1 MTSSFAHPSN
11 LHVED
16 LGDKLCIAVNLAKVN
31 RVSSDTTKLSI
42 TAYYNDDCTVD
53 QEFVSQAAIKD
64 AIANN
69 DTKFVTFY
77 KPKCRPANIT
87 LMVMESLVDGSEV
100 ELGQATIHAICYPD
114 APVLSIVSAGVS
126 KLDDVDS
133 HKVKTSGVKLR
144 VNLSNDGGFQFR
156 SVNFFVNKKDNSN
169 SPIVKLPPIML
180 SEDDVAAGF
189 AVVTLPDVVTVADRK
204 ISINASVDNVA
215 GLESNVSSVS
225 VLVSN
230 AIRPHAVEMVSAE
243 SCRESAVP
251 VCVKV
256 GVNDDAAYVSV
267 LARAEHDECWST
279 TNVLNVPATEISG
292 SLSAVVTG
300 LGEMGDELLPF
311 VTYHFAAVQ
320 HGSLKCASDD
330 VCTLTSMMPDQS
342 KVSNA
347 VSAVPFADFRFSCE
361 LSLASA
367 GALSLDSAGALHVA
381 PSLAVSNMKSDEDFC
396 SVWKFK
402 QNGAVLDSVNSCDH
416 APPAFQLN
424 AFEYTDGLELCVDF
438 YKMVPGEVAESVHCD
453 AVLDMEA
460 VNGRPGRCLHV
471 SGATLAFRPPP
482 SSKAIP
488 VPHALKLEFYNKA
501 LFVHHEDPV
510 NLMKQQ
516 QLAIQSIEYQV
527 SSSAEF
533 GEDSLQF
540 LSDDKKTS
548 VVVAAD
554 GKAGIAGDA
563 QAGIAGDAQAGIAE
577 KSKHLLLYSGDG
589 HVKSLASEDSFYVR
603 ARYTVSFLNN
613 IVLQSEWNEP
623 AHSGMVNKCIKVT
636 SITLKQTPPSDF
648 NSLTTSFLSL
658 IVEASVDVGHQM
670 VQDVSVFVL
679 IKHGANS
686 HKAELLYDAASN
698 VWRSAVLS
706 PTPKVDY
713 SAQPVHVCAVGPLNM
728 DVKTL

>member
-1 MTSSFAHPSN
+1 MISSFAQPSN

-42 TAYYNDDCTVD
+42 TAYYNDDCTVE
-53 QEFVSQAAIKD
+53 QEFVSHATIKD
-64 AIANN
+64 AVANN
-69 DTKFVTFY
+69 DVKFVTFY

-87 LMVMESLVDGSEV
+87 LLVMESLADGSEI
-100 ELGQATIHAICYPD
+100 ELGQATVHAICYPD
-114 APVLSIVSAGVS
+114 APVLSIVSNGVS

-144 VNLSNDGGFQFR
+144 VNLSSDGGFHFR

-180 SEDDVAAGF
+180 SDDDIQAGF
-189 AVVTLPDVVTVADRK
+189 AVVTLPDVVTVADKK

-251 VCVKV
+251 LHVKL
-256 GVNDDAAYVSV
+256 GVKDHAAYVSV

-279 TNVLNVPATEISG
+279 TNVLNVPVNDSG
-292 SLSAVVTG
+292 RLSATVTG

-311 VTYHFAAVQ
+311 VKYHFAAVQ
-320 HGSLKCASDD
+320 HGSVKCASDD
-330 VCTLTSMMPDQS
+330 VCTITGLMPDQS
-342 KVSNA
+342 KLSNT
-347 VSAVPFADFRFSCE
+347 VSAIPFADFKFLCE
-361 LSLASA
+361 LSLAAA

-381 PSLAVSNMKSDEDFC
+381 PALSVSNMKSGEDFC

-402 QNGAVLDSVNSCDH
+402 QNGAVLDSAHSYDH
-416 APPAFQLN
+416 VSPPAFHLD
-424 AFEYTDGLELCVDF
+424 AFEYTDVLELCVDF
-438 YKMVPGEVAESVHCD
+438 YKMVPGEVAESVHSS
-453 AVLDMEA
+453 AVLDMDEA
-460 VNGRPGRCLHV
+460 NGRTGKCLHV
-471 SGATLAFRPPP
+471 SSASLAFRPPP
-482 SSKAIP
+482 SSNAIP

-510 NLMKQQ
+510 DLMKKQ
-516 QLAIQSIEYQV
+516 QLVIQSIEYQV
-527 SSSAEF
+527 SNSAEF

-548 VVVAAD
+548 LVFMAAD
-554 GKAGIAGDA
+554 GAL
-563 QAGIAGDAQAGIAE
+563 E
-577 KSKHLLLYSGDG
+577 KSKHLLLYSGDN
-589 HVKSLASEDSFYVR
+589 HVKSLASEDSYYVR

-623 AHSGMVNKCIKVT
+623 AHSGMVDKCIKVT
-636 SITLKQTPPSDF
+636 SITLKQTPPRDF

-658 IVEASVDVGHQM
+658 VVEASVDVGHQM

-679 IKHGANS
+679 VKHGANS
-686 HKAELLYDAASN
+686 HKAELLYDAAAN

-713 SAQPVHVCAVGPLNM
+713 SSQPVHVVAVGPLNM

>member
-11 LHVED
+11 LHVDD

-53 QEFVSQAAIKD
+53 QEFVSQTTIKD
-64 AIANN
+64 AVANSPAN

-87 LMVMESLVDGSEV
+87 LMVTESLVDGSEV
-100 ELGQATIHAICYPD
+100 ELGQATVHAICYPD
-114 APVLSIVSAGVS
+114 APVLSIVSDGVS

-133 HKVKTSGVKLR
+133 HKVKISGVKLR
-144 VNLSNDGGFQFR
+144 VGLSNNGGFNFR

-169 SPIVKLPPIML
+169 SPIVKLAPIML
-180 SEDDVAAGF
+180 SEDDIAAGF

-225 VLVSN
+225 VVVSN

-256 GVNDDAAYVSV
+256 GVKDGAYVSV

-279 TNVLNVPATEISG
+279 TNVLNVPATENNG
-292 SLSAVVTG
+292 SLCATVTS

-320 HGSLKCASDD
+320 HGSVKCASDD
-330 VCTLTSMMPDQS
+330 VCTLTALMPDQS
-342 KVSNA
+342 KLSNA
-347 VSAVPFADFRFSCE
+347 VSAIPFADFRFSCE

-367 GALSLDSAGALHVA
+367 GALSLDSAASVLLVA
-381 PSLAVSNMKSDEDFC
+381 PSIAVSNMKSDEDFC
-396 SVWKFK
+396 SVWAFK
-402 QNGAVLDSVNSCDH
+402 QNGAVIDSVHSYDH
-416 APPAFQLN
+416 APPMFRLEG
-424 AFEYTDGLELCVDF
+424 FEYTDSLQLCVDF
-438 YKMVPGEVAESVHCD
+438 YKMVPVEVAESVHCD
-453 AVLDMEA
+453 AVLDMGA

-510 NLMKQQ
+510 DLMKQQ
-516 QLAIQSIEYQV
+516 QLAIQSIEYQI
-527 SSSAEF
+527 SNSAEF

-540 LSDDKKTS
+540 LSGDKKTS
-548 VVVAAD
+548 VVVAATD
-554 GKAGIAGDA
+554 GAL
-563 QAGIAGDAQAGIAE
+563 E
-577 KSKHLLLYSGDG
+577 KSKHVLLYSGEYDSAG
-589 HVKSLASEDSFYVR
+589 NHVKSLASEDSFYVR
-603 ARYTVSFLNN
+603 ARYTVKFLNN

-679 IKHGANS
+679 VKHGAKS

-713 SAQPVHVCAVGPLNM
+713 SSQPVHVVAVGPLNM

>member
-16 LGDKLCIAVNLAKVN
+16 LGDKLCITVNLAKVN
-31 RVSSDTTKLSI
+31 QVSSDTTKLSI

-53 QEFVSQAAIKD
+53 QEFVSHSTMKD
-64 AIANN
+64 ALANSQSQN
-69 DTKFVTFY
+69 ESKFVMFY

-87 LMVMESLVDGSEV
+87 LMVMESLVDGSEI
-100 ELGQATIHAICYPD
+100 ELGQATVHAICYPE
-114 APVLSIVSAGVS
+114 APVLSVVSDGVS

-144 VNLSNDGGFQFR
+144 VNLSNDGGFRFR
-156 SVNFFVNKKDNSN
+156 SVHFFVNKKDNSN

-180 SEDDVAAGF
+180 SEDDIQAGF
-189 AVVTLPDVVTVADRK
+189 AVVTLPDVVTIADKK
-204 ISINASVDNVA
+204 ISINASVDNAA

-225 VLVSN
+225 VVVSN
-230 AIRPHAVEMVSAE
+230 AIRPHAVEMVGAE
-243 SCRESAVP
+243 SCRDSAVP
-251 VCVKV
+251 VHVKV
-256 GVNDDAAYVSV
+256 GVKDGAYVSV
-267 LARAEHDECWST
+267 LARADHDECWST
-279 TNVLNVPATEISG
+279 TNVLNVPVTENNG
-292 SLSAVVTG
+292 SLSAVVTHI
-300 LGEMGDELLPF
+300 GEQGDDLLPF
-311 VTYHFAAVQ
+311 VKYHFAAVQ
-320 HGSLKCASDD
+320 HGSFKRASDD
-330 VCTLTSMMPDQS
+330 VCTIASLMPDQS
-342 KVSNA
+342 KLSNA
-347 VSAVPFADFRFSCE
+347 VSAIPFADFHFSSQ
-361 LSLASA
+361 LSLAAA

-381 PSLAVSNMKSDEDFC
+381 PSLAVSNMKSGEDFC
-396 SVWKFK
+396 SVWKFT

-416 APPAFQLN
+416 APPAFHLD
-424 AFEYTDGLELCVDF
+424 AFEYTDVLELCVDF
-438 YKMVPGEVAESVHCD
+438 YKMVPGEVAESVHSS

-460 VNGRPGRCLHV
+460 VSGRPGKCLHV
-471 SGATLAFRPPP
+471 SSASLVFRPPP

-501 LFVHHEDPV
+501 LFVHHEDPLE
-510 NLMKQQ
+510 LMKQQ
-516 QLAIQSIEYQV
+516 QLSIQSIEYQV
-527 SSSAEF
+527 SNSAEF

-548 VVVAAD
+548 IVVHSD
-554 GKAGIAGDA
+554 GEAGIAGD
-563 QAGIAGDAQAGIAE
+563 GEAGIAE
-577 KSKHLLLYSGDG
+577 KSKHLLLYSGDK

-603 ARYTVSFLNN
+603 ARYMVSFLNS

-623 AHSGMVNKCIKVT
+623 AHSGMVNKHIKVT
-636 SITLKQTPPSDF
+636 SITLKQTPPRDF

-658 IVEASVDVGHQM
+658 VVEASVDVGHQM

-679 IKHGANS
+679 VKHGANS
-686 HKAELLYDAASN
+686 HKAELVYDPASN

-713 SAQPVHVCAVGPLNM
+713 SSQPVHVVAVGPLNM

>member
-16 LGDKLCIAVNLAKVN
+16 LGDKFCISVNLAKVN
-31 RVSSDTTKLSI
+31 CVSSDTTKLSI

-64 AIANN
+64 TIANN
-69 DTKFVTFY
+69 DVKFVTFY

-126 KLDDVDS
+126 KLDDVDP

-256 GVNDDAAYVSV
+256 AVNDDAAYVSV

-279 TNVLNVPATEISG
+279 TNVLNVPVAENNG
-292 SLSAVVTG
+292 SLCATVTG

-320 HGSLKCASDD
+320 HVSLKCASDD
-330 VCTLTSMMPDQS
+330 VCTLTSLMPDQS
-342 KVSNA
+342 KVSNT

-367 GALSLDSAGALHVA
+367 GALSLDSAASVLSIA
-381 PSLAVSNMKSDEDFC
+381 PSLAVSNMKSGEDVC

-402 QNGAVLDSVNSCDH
+402 QNGAVLDSVHSYDH
-416 APPAFQLN
+416 DVTPAFQLD
-424 AFEYTDGLELCVDF
+424 AFEYTDSLELCVDF
-438 YKMVPGEVAESVHCD
+438 YKMVPVEVAESVHCD

-471 SGATLAFRPPP
+471 SSATLAFRPPP

-488 VPHALKLEFYNKA
+488 VPRALKLEFYNKA

-527 SSSAEF
+527 SNSAEF

-540 LSDDKKTS
+540 LSSDKKTS
-548 VVVAAD
+548 LVFMAA
-554 GKAGIAGDA
+554 GGAL
-563 QAGIAGDAQAGIAE
+563 E
-577 KSKHLLLYSGDG
+577 KSKHLLLYSGENG
-589 HVKSLASEDSFYVR
+589 AGNHVKSLASEDSYYVR
-603 ARYTVSFLNN
+603 ARYTVAFLNN

-623 AHSGMVNKCIKVT
+623 AHSGMVDKCIKVT
-636 SITLKQTPPSDF
+636 SITLKQTPPRDF

-686 HKAELLYDAASN
+686 HKAELLYDVASN

-713 SAQPVHVCAVGPLNM
+713 SLQPVHVCAVGPLNM

>member
-16 LGDKLCIAVNLAKVN
+16 LGDKLCITVNLAKVN
-31 RVSSDTTKLSI
+31 HVSSDTTKLSV

-53 QEFVSQAAIKD
+53 QEFVSHSTMKD
-64 AIANN
+64 AVANGPN
-69 DTKFVTFY
+69 ELKFVTLY
-77 KPKCRPANIT
+77 KPKYRPANIT
-87 LMVMESLVDGSEV
+87 LMVMESFVDGSEI
-100 ELGQATIHAICYPD
+100 ELGQATVHAICYPD
-114 APVLSIVSAGVS
+114 APVLSIVSNGVS
-126 KLDDVDS
+126 KLDNVDS

-144 VNLSNDGGFQFR
+144 VNLSNDGGFQFK
-156 SVNFFVNKKDNSN
+156 SVHFFVNKKDNSN

-180 SEDDVAAGF
+180 SEDDIQAGF
-189 AVVTLPDVVTVADRK
+189 AVVTLPDVVTVADKK

-225 VLVSN
+225 VVVSN
-230 AIRPHAVEMVSAE
+230 AIRPHAVEMVTAE

-251 VCVKV
+251 VHVKV
-256 GVNDDAAYVSV
+256 GVKDGAYVSV
-267 LARAEHDECWST
+267 LARADYDECWST
-279 TNVLNVPATEISG
+279 TNVLNLPAPVTDNNG
-292 SLSAVVTG
+292 LSAVVTH
-300 LGEMGDELLPF
+300 LGEEGDELLPF
-311 VTYHFAAVQ
+311 VKYHFAAVQ
-320 HGSLKCASDD
+320 HGSVKCASDN
-330 VCTLTSMMPDQS
+330 VCILASLMPDQS
-342 KVSNA
+342 KLSNA
-347 VSAVPFADFRFSCE
+347 VSAIPFADFHFSSQ

-367 GALSLDSAGALHVA
+367 GALSLDSAGTLHIA
-381 PSLAVSNMKSDEDFC
+381 PSLAVSNMKSGEDFC

-402 QNGAVLDSVNSCDH
+402 QNGALVDSVNSCDH
-416 APPAFQLN
+416 VPPAFHLD
-424 AFEYTDGLELCVDF
+424 AFEYTDVLELCVDF
-438 YKMVPGEVAESVHCD
+438 YKMVPGEVAESVHSS

-460 VNGRPGRCLHV
+460 VSGRPGKCLHV
-471 SGATLAFRPPP
+471 SSASLAFRPPP

-501 LFVHHEDPV
+501 LFVHHEDPLQ
-510 NLMKQQ
+510 LMKQQ
-516 QLAIQSIEYQV
+516 QLSIQSIEYQV
-527 SSSAEF
+527 SNSAQF

-548 VVVAAD
+548 IVVHSD
-554 GKAGIAGDA
+554 GEAGIV
-563 QAGIAGDAQAGIAE
+563 E
-577 KSKHLLLYSGDG
+577 KSKHLLLYSADK

-603 ARYTVSFLNN
+603 ARYVVSFLNS

-623 AHSGMVNKCIKVT
+623 AHSGMVNKHIKVT
-636 SITLKQTPPSDF
+636 SITLKQTPPRDF

-658 IVEASVDVGHQM
+658 IVEASVDLGHQM

-679 IKHGANS
+679 VKHGANS
-686 HKAELLYDAASN
+686 HKADLVYDPASN

-713 SAQPVHVCAVGPLNM
+713 SLQPVHVVAVGPLNM

>member
-1 MTSSFAHPSN
+1 MMTSSFARPSN

-53 QEFVSQAAIKD
+53 QEFVSQTTIKD
-64 AIANN
+64 AIANSPTN

-87 LMVMESLVDGSEV
+87 LMVTESLVDGSEV
-100 ELGQATIHAICYPD
+100 ELGQATVHAICYPD

-144 VNLSNDGGFQFR
+144 VNLSNNGGFNFR

-169 SPIVKLPPIML
+169 SPIVKLAPIML

-225 VLVSN
+225 VVVSN
-230 AIRPHAVEMVSAE
+230 AIRPHAVEMVGAE

-256 GVNDDAAYVSV
+256 GVKDGAYVSV

-279 TNVLNVPATEISG
+279 TNVLNVPATENNG
-292 SLSAVVTG
+292 SLCATVTG
-300 LGEMGDELLPF
+300 LGEMGDELVPF

-320 HGSLKCASDD
+320 HGSVKCASDD
-330 VCTLTSMMPDQS
+330 VCTLTALMPDQS
-342 KVSNA
+342 KLSNA
-347 VSAVPFADFRFSCE
+347 VSAIPFADFRFSCE

-367 GALSLDSAGALHVA
+367 GALSLDSEASVLLVA
-381 PSLAVSNMKSDEDFC
+381 PSIAVSNMKSDEDFC

-402 QNGAVLDSVNSCDH
+402 QNGAVIDTVHSYDH
-416 APPAFQLN
+416 SPPMFRLEG
-424 AFEYTDGLELCVDF
+424 FEYTDSLELCVDF
-438 YKMVPGEVAESVHCD
+438 YKMVPVEVAESVHCD
-453 AVLDMEA
+453 AVLDMGA
-460 VNGRPGRCLHV
+460 VNGRPGNCLHV
-471 SGATLAFRPPP
+471 SSATLAFRPPP

-510 NLMKQQ
+510 DLMKQQ
-516 QLAIQSIEYQV
+516 QLAIQSIEYQI
-527 SSSAEF
+527 SNSAEF

-540 LSDDKKTS
+540 LSDDKNTS
-548 VVVAAD
+548 VVVAATD
-554 GKAGIAGDA
+554 GSL
-563 QAGIAGDAQAGIAE
+563 E
-577 KSKHLLLYSGDG
+577 KSKHLLLYSGEYDG
-589 HVKSLASEDSFYVR
+589 AGNHVKSLASEDSFYVR

-670 VQDVSVFVL
+670 VQDVAVFVL
-679 IKHGANS
+679 VKHGANS

-713 SAQPVHVCAVGPLNM
+713 SSQPVHVVAVGPLNM

>member
-1 MTSSFAHPSN
+1 MSSFAHPSN

-16 LGDKLCIAVNLAKVN
+16 LGDKLCVTVNLAKVN
-31 RVSSDTTKLSI
+31 HVSSSTTKMSI

-64 AIANN
+64 AVENHPN
-69 DTKFVTFY
+69 DVKFVTFY

-87 LMVMESLVDGSEV
+87 LMVMESLVDGSEI
-100 ELGQATIHAICYPD
+100 ELGQATVHALCYPE
-114 APVLSIVSAGVS
+114 APVLSVVSTGVS
-126 KLDDVDS
+126 KLDDAEP

-144 VNLSNDGGFQFR
+144 VNLNKDGGFQFKY
-156 SVNFFVNKKDNSN
+156 VHFFVNKKDNSS
-169 SPIVKLPPIML
+169 SPIVKLAPIAL
-180 SEDDVAAGF
+180 SDDDIQAGF
-189 AVVTLPDVVTVADRK
+189 AIVTLPDVVTIADRK

-230 AIRPHAVEMVSAE
+230 AIRPHAVEMVGAE
-243 SCRESAVP
+243 SCCESAVP
-251 VCVKV
+251 VCVKLLGV
-256 GVNDDAAYVSV
+256 GFDAAYVSV
-267 LARAEHDECWST
+267 LARADHDECWST
-279 TNVLNVPATEISG
+279 TNVLNVPATENSG
-292 SLSAVVTG
+292 SLSAAVTS
-300 LGEMGDELLPF
+300 LGELGDELLPF
-311 VTYHFAAVQ
+311 VKYHFAAVQ
-320 HGSLKCASDD
+320 HGSSKCASDD
-330 VCTLTSMMPDQS
+330 VCTVTGLMPDQS
-342 KVSNA
+342 KLSNA
-347 VSAVPFADFRFSCE
+347 VSAIPFADFRFSCE

-381 PSLAVSNMKSDEDFC
+381 PSLAVSNMKSGEDFC

-402 QNGAVLDSVNSCDH
+402 QNGAVVDSVNSCDEH
-416 APPAFQLN
+416 VSPPAFQLRE
-424 AFEYTDGLELCVDF
+424 FEYTDSLELCVDF
-438 YKMVPGEVAESVHCD
+438 YKMVPCEVAESVYSG

-471 SGATLAFRPPP
+471 SSATLAFRPPP

-510 NLMKQQ
+510 ILMKQQ

-527 SSSAEF
+527 SNDVGF

-548 VVVAAD
+548 LVVAAAD
-554 GKAGIAGDA
+554 GAL
-563 QAGIAGDAQAGIAE
+563 E
-577 KSKHLLLYSGDG
+577 KSKHLLLYSGDK

-603 ARYTVSFLNN
+603 ARYVVEFLNN

-623 AHSGMVNKCIKVT
+623 AHSGLVDKCVKVT
-636 SITLKQTPPSDF
+636 SITLKQTPPRDF
-648 NSLTTSFLSL
+648 NSLTTTFLSL
-658 IVEASVDVGHQM
+658 IVEASVDIGHQM

-679 IKHGANS
+679 VKHGANS
-686 HKAELLYDAASN
+686 HKAELTYDAASN

-706 PTPKVDY
+706 PSPKVDY
-713 SAQPVHVCAVGPLNM
+713 SSQPVHVVAVGPLNM

>member
-16 LGDKLCIAVNLAKVN
+16 LGDKFCISVNLAKVN
-31 RVSSDTTKLSI
+31 CVSSDTTKLSI

-64 AIANN
+64 TIANN

-279 TNVLNVPATEISG
+279 TNVLNVPSTEISG

-330 VCTLTSMMPDQS
+330 VCTLTSLMPDQS

-367 GALSLDSAGALHVA
+367 GALSLDSAASVLSIA
-381 PSLAVSNMKSDEDFC
+381 PSLAVSNMKSGEDVC

-402 QNGAVLDSVNSCDH
+402 QNGAVLDSVHSYDH
-416 APPAFQLN
+416 GVIPAFQLD
-424 AFEYTDGLELCVDF
+424 AFEYTDSLELYVDF

-540 LSDDKKTS
+540 LSGDKKTS
-548 VVVAAD
+548 VVVAAAAAD
-554 GKAGIAGDA
+554 SAL
-563 QAGIAGDAQAGIAE
+563 E

-589 HVKSLASEDSFYVR
+589 HVKSLASEDSYYVR
-603 ARYTVSFLNN
+603 ARYVVAFLNN

-623 AHSGMVNKCIKVT
+623 AHSGMVDKCIKVT
-636 SITLKQTPPSDF
+636 SITLKQTPPRDF

>member
-16 LGDKLCIAVNLAKVN
+16 LGDKLCITVNLAKVN
-31 RVSSDTTKLSI
+31 QVSSDTTKLSI

-53 QEFVSQAAIKD
+53 QEFVSYSTMKD
-64 AIANN
+64 AVANSQSQN
-69 DTKFVTFY
+69 ESKLVTFY

-87 LMVMESLVDGSEV
+87 LMVMESLVDSSEI
-100 ELGQATIHAICYPD
+100 ELGQATVHAICYPE
-114 APVLSIVSAGVS
+114 APVLSVVSDGVS

-156 SVNFFVNKKDNSN
+156 SVHFFVNKKDNSN

-180 SEDDVAAGF
+180 SEDDIQAGF
-189 AVVTLPDVVTVADRK
+189 AVVTLPDVVTVADKK

-225 VLVSN
+225 VVVSN
-230 AIRPHAVEMVSAE
+230 AIRPHAVEMVGAE
-243 SCRESAVP
+243 SCHDSAVP
-251 VCVKV
+251 VHVKV
-256 GVNDDAAYVSV
+256 GVKDGAYVSV
-267 LARAEHDECWST
+267 LARADHDECWST
-279 TNVLNVPATEISG
+279 TNVLNSPVHDNG
-292 SLSAVVTG
+292 SLSAVVTH
-300 LGEMGDELLPF
+300 LGEQGDELLPF

-320 HGSLKCASDD
+320 HGSLKRASDD
-330 VCTLTSMMPDQS
+330 VCTIASFMPDQS
-342 KVSNA
+342 KLSNA
-347 VSAVPFADFRFSCE
+347 VSAIPFADFHFSCE
-361 LSLASA
+361 LSLAAA

-381 PSLAVSNMKSDEDFC
+381 PSLAVSNMKSGEDFC

-402 QNGAVLDSVNSCDH
+402 QNGAVLDSVNSCDQ
-416 APPAFQLN
+416 APPAFHLD

-438 YKMVPGEVAESVHCD
+438 YKMVPGEVAESVRSS

-460 VNGRPGRCLHV
+460 VSGRPGKCLHV
-471 SGATLAFRPPP
+471 SSASLAFRPPP

-501 LFVHHEDPV
+501 LFVHHEDPLE
-510 NLMKQQ
+510 LMKQQ
-516 QLAIQSIEYQV
+516 HLTIQSIEYQV
-527 SSSAEF
+527 SNSAEF

-548 VVVAAD
+548 LVVAAAD
-554 GKAGIAGDA
+554 GAL
-563 QAGIAGDAQAGIAE
+563 E
-577 KSKHLLLYSGDG
+577 KSKHLLLYSGENG
-589 HVKSLASEDSFYVR
+589 AGKHVKSLASEDSFYVR
-603 ARYTVSFLNN
+603 ARYVVSFLNN
-613 IVLQSEWNEP
+613 IVLRSEWNEP
-623 AHSGMVNKCIKVT
+623 AHSGMVNKHIKVT
-636 SITLKQTPPSDF
+636 AITLKQTPPRDF
-648 NSLTTSFLSL
+648 NSFTTSFLSL

-679 IKHGANS
+679 VKHGANS
-686 HKAELLYDAASN
+686 HKAELVYDPASN

-706 PTPKVDY
+706 PTPKLDY
-713 SAQPVHVCAVGPLNM
+713 SLQPVHVVAVGPLNM

>member
-11 LHVED
+11 LHVDD

-53 QEFVSQAAIKD
+53 QEFVSQTTIKD
-64 AIANN
+64 AVANN

-87 LMVMESLVDGSEV
+87 LMVTESLVDGSEV
-100 ELGQATIHAICYPD
+100 ELGQATVHAICYPD
-114 APVLSIVSAGVS
+114 APVLSIVSDGVS

-144 VNLSNDGGFQFR
+144 VNLSNNGGFNFR

-169 SPIVKLPPIML
+169 SPIVKLAPIML

-225 VLVSN
+225 VVVSN

-279 TNVLNVPATEISG
+279 TNVLNVPATENNG
-292 SLSAVVTG
+292 SLCATVTG
-300 LGEMGDELLPF
+300 LGEQGDELLPF

-320 HGSLKCASDD
+320 HGSVKCASDD
-330 VCTLTSMMPDQS
+330 VCTLTALMPDQS
-342 KVSNA
+342 KLSKA
-347 VSAVPFADFRFSCE
+347 VSAIPFADFRFSSQ
-361 LSLASA
+361 LSLAAA

-381 PSLAVSNMKSDEDFC
+381 PSLAVSNMKSGEDFC
-396 SVWKFK
+396 SVWKLK
-402 QNGAVLDSVNSCDH
+402 QNCVVLDSVHSYDH
-416 APPAFQLN
+416 APPAFHLD
-424 AFEYTDGLELCVDF
+424 AFEYTDVLELCVDF

-471 SGATLAFRPPP
+471 SSATLAFRPPP

-510 NLMKQQ
+510 DLMKQQ

-527 SSSAEF
+527 SNSAEF

-540 LSDDKKTS
+540 LSGDKKTS
-548 VVVAAD
+548 LVFMATD
-554 GKAGIAGDA
+554 GAL
-563 QAGIAGDAQAGIAE
+563 E
-577 KSKHLLLYSGDG
+577 KSKHLLLYSGENG
-589 HVKSLASEDSFYVR
+589 AGNHVKSLASEDSFYVR
-603 ARYTVSFLNN
+603 ARYVVAFLNN

-623 AHSGMVNKCIKVT
+623 AHSGMVDKCIKVT
-636 SITLKQTPPSDF
+636 SITLKQTPPRDF

-670 VQDVSVFVL
+670 VQDVAVFVL

-686 HKAELLYDAASN
+686 HKADLVYDAASN

-713 SAQPVHVCAVGPLNM
+713 SSQPIHVCAVGPLNM

>member
-11 LHVED
+11 LHVDD

-31 RVSSDTTKLSI
+31 HVSSDTTKLSI

-53 QEFVSQAAIKD
+53 QEFVSQTTIKD
-64 AIANN
+64 AVANSPTN

-87 LMVMESLVDGSEV
+87 LMVTESLVDGSEV
-100 ELGQATIHAICYPD
+100 ELGQATVHAICYPD
-114 APVLSIVSAGVS
+114 APVLSIVSDGVS

-133 HKVKTSGVKLR
+133 YKVKTSGVKLR
-144 VNLSNDGGFQFR
+144 VNLSNNGGFNFR
-156 SVNFFVNKKDNSN
+156 SVNFFVNKKDNSK
-169 SPIVKLPPIML
+169 SPIVKLAPIML

-225 VLVSN
+225 VVVSN
-230 AIRPHAVEMVSAE
+230 AIRPHAVEMVGAE

-256 GVNDDAAYVSV
+256 GVKDGAYVSV

-279 TNVLNVPATEISG
+279 TNVLNVPATENNG
-292 SLSAVVTG
+292 SLCATVTG

-320 HGSLKCASDD
+320 HGSVKCASDD
-330 VCTLTSMMPDQS
+330 VCTLTALMPDQS
-342 KVSNA
+342 KLSNA
-347 VSAVPFADFRFSCE
+347 VSAIPFADFRFSSQ

-367 GALSLDSAGALHVA
+367 GALSLDSAASVLLVA

-396 SVWKFK
+396 SVWAFK
-402 QNGAVLDSVNSCDH
+402 QNGAVIDSVHSYDH
-416 APPAFQLN
+416 VPPAFHLD
-424 AFEYTDGLELCVDF
+424 AFEYTDVLELCVDF
-438 YKMVPGEVAESVHCD
+438 YKMVPVEVAESVKCD
-453 AVLDMEA
+453 AVLDMDK
-460 VNGRPGRCLHV
+460 VNGRPGNCLHV

-510 NLMKQQ
+510 DLMKQQ
-516 QLAIQSIEYQV
+516 QLTIQSIEYQI
-527 SSSAEF
+527 SNSAEF

-540 LSDDKKTS
+540 LSGDKKTS
-548 VVVAAD
+548 VVVAATD
-554 GKAGIAGDA
+554 GAL
-563 QAGIAGDAQAGIAE
+563 E
-577 KSKHLLLYSGDG
+577 KSKHMLLYSGKYDG
-589 HVKSLASEDSFYVR
+589 AGNHVKSLASEDSFYVR

-636 SITLKQTPPSDF
+636 SITLKQTPPRDF

-658 IVEASVDVGHQM
+658 IVEASVDVGHQL
-670 VQDVSVFVL
+670 VQDVAVFVL
-679 IKHGANS
+679 VKHGANS
-686 HKAELLYDAASN
+686 HKADLVYDAASN

-713 SAQPVHVCAVGPLNM
+713 SSQPVHVCAVGPLNM

>member
-16 LGDKLCIAVNLAKVN
+16 LGDKFCISVNLAKVN
-31 RVSSDTTKLSI
+31 CVSSDTTKLSI

-64 AIANN
+64 TIANN

-215 GLESNVSSVS
+215 GSESNVSSVS
-225 VLVSN
+225 VVVSN
-230 AIRPHAVEMVSAE
+230 AIRPHAVEMVGAE

-256 GVNDDAAYVSV
+256 GVKDGAYVSV

-330 VCTLTSMMPDQS
+330 VCTLTSLMPDQS

-367 GALSLDSAGALHVA
+367 GALSLDSAASVLSIA
-381 PSLAVSNMKSDEDFC
+381 PSLAVSNMKSGEDVC

-402 QNGAVLDSVNSCDH
+402 QNGAVLDSVHSYDH
-416 APPAFQLN
+416 GVIPAFQLD
-424 AFEYTDGLELCVDF
+424 AFEYTDSLELYVDF

-540 LSDDKKTS
+540 LSGDKKTS
-548 VVVAAD
+548 VVVAAAAAD
-554 GKAGIAGDA
+554 SAL
-563 QAGIAGDAQAGIAE
+563 E

-589 HVKSLASEDSFYVR
+589 HVKSLASEDSYYVR
-603 ARYTVSFLNN
+603 ARYVVAFLNN

-623 AHSGMVNKCIKVT
+623 AHSGMVDKCIKVT
-636 SITLKQTPPSDF
+636 SITLKQTPPRDF

>member
-16 LGDKLCIAVNLAKVN
+16 LGDKLCITVNLAKVN
-31 RVSSDTTKLSI
+31 QISSDTTKLSI
-42 TAYYNDDCTVD
+42 TAYYNDDDDCTVD
-53 QEFVSQAAIKD
+53 QEFVSHSTIKD
-64 AIANN
+64 ALANSQSQN
-69 DTKFVTFY
+69 ESKFVAFY

-87 LMVMESLVDGSEV
+87 LMVMESLVDGSEI
-100 ELGQATIHAICYPD
+100 ELGQATVHAICYPE
-114 APVLSIVSAGVS
+114 APVLSVVSNGVS

-144 VNLSNDGGFQFR
+144 VNLSNDGGFQFK
-156 SVNFFVNKKDNSN
+156 SVHFFVNKKDNSN

-180 SEDDVAAGF
+180 SEDDIQAGF
-189 AVVTLPDVVTVADRK
+189 AVVTLPDVVTVADKK

-225 VLVSN
+225 VVVSN

-243 SCRESAVP
+243 SCRDSAVP
-251 VCVKV
+251 VHVKV
-256 GVNDDAAYVSV
+256 DVKDGAYVSV
-267 LARAEHDECWST
+267 LARADYDECWST
-279 TNVLNVPATEISG
+279 TNVLNVSEGGAF
-292 SLSAVVTG
+292 SAVVTH
-300 LGEMGDELLPF
+300 LGEQGDELLPF

-320 HGSLKCASDD
+320 HGSLKLASDD
-330 VCTLTSMMPDQS
+330 VCTIASLMPDQS
-342 KVSNA
+342 KLSRA
-347 VSAVPFADFRFSCE
+347 VSAIPFADFRFSCE
-361 LSLASA
+361 LSLAAA

-381 PSLAVSNMKSDEDFC
+381 PSLAVSNMKSGEDFC

-416 APPAFQLN
+416 LPPAFHLD
-424 AFEYTDGLELCVDF
+424 AFEYTDVLELCVDF

-460 VNGRPGRCLHV
+460 VSGRPGKCLHV
-471 SGATLAFRPPP
+471 SSTSLAFRPPP

-501 LFVHHEDPV
+501 LFVHHEDPLE
-510 NLMKQQ
+510 LMKQQ
-516 QLAIQSIEYQV
+516 QLSIQSIEYQV
-527 SSSAEF
+527 SNSAEF

-548 VVVAAD
+548 VVVHSD
-554 GKAGIAGDA
+554 GEV
-563 QAGIAGDAQAGIAE
+563 GIAE
-577 KSKHLLLYSGDG
+577 KSKHLLLYSADK

-603 ARYTVSFLNN
+603 ARYVVSFLNS

-623 AHSGMVNKCIKVT
+623 AHSGMVNKHIKVT
-636 SITLKQTPPSDF
+636 AITLKQTPPRDF

-658 IVEASVDVGHQM
+658 VVEASVDVGHQM

-679 IKHGANS
+679 VKHGANS
-686 HKAELLYDAASN
+686 HKADLVYDPASN

-713 SAQPVHVCAVGPLNM
+713 SLQPVHVVAVGPLNM

>member
-53 QEFVSQAAIKD
+53 QEFVSQTTIKD
-64 AIANN
+64 AIANSPTN

-87 LMVMESLVDGSEV
+87 LMVTESLVDGSEV
-100 ELGQATIHAICYPD
+100 ELGQATVHAICYPD

-144 VNLSNDGGFQFR
+144 VNLSNNGGFNFR

-169 SPIVKLPPIML
+169 SPIVKLAPIML

-225 VLVSN
+225 VVVSN
-230 AIRPHAVEMVSAE
+230 AIRPHAVEMVGAE

-256 GVNDDAAYVSV
+256 GVKDGAYVSV

-279 TNVLNVPATEISG
+279 TNVLNVPATENNG
-292 SLSAVVTG
+292 SLCATVTG
-300 LGEMGDELLPF
+300 LGEMGDELVPF

-320 HGSLKCASDD
+320 HGSVKCASDD
-330 VCTLTSMMPDQS
+330 VCTLTALMPDQS
-342 KVSNA
+342 KLSNA
-347 VSAVPFADFRFSCE
+347 VSAIPFADFRFSCE

-367 GALSLDSAGALHVA
+367 GALSLDSEASVLLVA
-381 PSLAVSNMKSDEDFC
+381 PSIAVSNMKSDEDFC

-402 QNGAVLDSVNSCDH
+402 QNGAVIDTVHSYDH
-416 APPAFQLN
+416 SPPMFRLEG
-424 AFEYTDGLELCVDF
+424 FEYTDSLELCVDF
-438 YKMVPGEVAESVHCD
+438 YKMVPVEVAESVHCD
-453 AVLDMEA
+453 AVLDMGA
-460 VNGRPGRCLHV
+460 VNGRPGNCLHV
-471 SGATLAFRPPP
+471 SSATLAFRPPP

-510 NLMKQQ
+510 DLMKQQ
-516 QLAIQSIEYQV
+516 QLAIQSIEYQI
-527 SSSAEF
+527 SNSAEF

-540 LSDDKKTS
+540 LSDDKNTS
-548 VVVAAD
+548 VVVAATD
-554 GKAGIAGDA
+554 GAL
-563 QAGIAGDAQAGIAE
+563 E
-577 KSKHLLLYSGDG
+577 KSKHLLLYSGEYDG
-589 HVKSLASEDSFYVR
+589 AGNHVKSLASEDSFYVR
-603 ARYTVSFLNN
+603 ARYTVEFLNN

-670 VQDVSVFVL
+670 VQDVAVFVL
-679 IKHGANS
+679 VKHGANS

-713 SAQPVHVCAVGPLNM
+713 SSQPVHVVAVGPLNM